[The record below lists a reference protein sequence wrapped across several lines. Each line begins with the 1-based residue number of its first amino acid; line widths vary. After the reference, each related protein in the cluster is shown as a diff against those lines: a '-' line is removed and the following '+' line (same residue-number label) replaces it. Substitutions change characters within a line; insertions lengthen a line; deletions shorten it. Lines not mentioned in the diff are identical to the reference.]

1 MDELIKELKQINSK
15 VENVKKDMN
24 DMIKLDEGLYNLLYN
39 NEKFDFNIEKNLS
52 QTILPNYFYRLGTL
66 YLNGIGVIS
75 KNRLF

>member
-66 YLNGIGVIS
+66 YLNGIGVI
-75 KNRLF
+75 

>member
-39 NEKFDFNIEKNLS
+39 NEKFD
-52 QTILPNYFYRLGTL
+52 
-66 YLNGIGVIS
+66 
-75 KNRLF
+75 